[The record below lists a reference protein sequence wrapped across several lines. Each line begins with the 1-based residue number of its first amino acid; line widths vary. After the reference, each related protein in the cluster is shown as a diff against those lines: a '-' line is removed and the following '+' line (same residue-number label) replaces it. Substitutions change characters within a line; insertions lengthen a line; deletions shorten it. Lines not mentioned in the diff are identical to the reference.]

1 MSQLNVRLMQA
12 IKEQQANQAK
22 AGNGPNMVS
31 NVAVAKTMQPK
42 AAKPANVSA
51 GNAAPKAS
59 PKPSAGSSLGAKKLS
74 AGADRNIKEVLQDM
88 LHDKM
93 GRKAAIAAAEILGEP
108 VCKRRRNR
116 DYS

>member
-31 NVAVAKTMQPK
+31 NVAVAKTMQPR
-42 AAKPANVSA
+42 AAKPANVS
-51 GNAAPKAS
+51 AS
-59 PKPSAGSSLGAKKLS
+59 PKPSAGSSLEAKKLS
-74 AGADRNIKEVLQDM
+74 AGADRNVKEVLQDM